1 MPPKKNPLKL
11 NALQLKTLTLFQE
24 LARNPETSTRI
35 EQTGEVAITAM
46 PHPHGDHFHVG
57 KAVVLSR
64 DATGLANPAVWNALE
79 RKGLARS
86 ARRGKRVTQG
96 QIIGYVGTTGR
107 STGPH
112 LHYEILVGGRRINPM
127 KVKMPSGRKL
137 KGEELE
143 SFQVARTLTDDKFRA
158 LTPERKVADAS
169 RK

>member
-1 MPPKKNPLKL
+1 MIRHNSRYTTAYAHMRRIDKN
-11 NALQLKTLTLFQE
+11 
-24 LARNPETSTRI
+24 
-35 EQTGEVAITAM
+35 
-46 PHPHGDHFHVG
+46 
-57 KAVVLSR
+57 
-64 DATGLANPAVWNALE
+64 
-79 RKGLARS
+79 

-96 QIIGYVGTTGR
+96 QVIGTVGTTGR

-143 SFQVARTLTDDKFRA
+143 NFQVARTLTDDKFRA